1 LKKKKKKKIEKSRE
15 ILKKY
20 TNEVTDLNDY
30 NFLLDLFQNHA
41 DWKEKKGVGIDS
53 ISVIETKYKNKCF
66 QINRI
71 DGTST
76 DISFMNC
83 INIKSKKKD
92 IYNACRNAIRSE
104 IVKFKKR
111 NLVAG
116 VSMCPFTGDILNFE
130 NVHIDHYDM
139 TFNDMFN
146 IWISNY
152 NEDYL
157 YSKIKKDNEIG
168 VKFID
173 SKIVE
178 DFKKFHNENT
188 KLRMVS
194 TFANLSILKKM

>member
-1 LKKKKKKKIEKSRE
+1 M
-15 ILKKY
+15 
-20 TNEVTDLNDY
+20 
-30 NFLLDLFQNHA
+30 LF
-41 DWKEKKGVGIDS
+41 
-53 ISVIETKYKNKCF
+53 
-66 QINRI
+66 
-71 DGTST
+71 
-76 DISFMNC
+76 
-83 INIKSKKKD
+83 
-92 IYNACRNAIRSE
+92 RS
-104 IVKFKKR
+104 
-111 NLVAG
+111 
-116 VSMCPFTGDILNFE
+116 
-130 NVHIDHYDM
+130 

-178 DFKKFHNENT
+178 DFNKFHNENT